1 MRDGCASRMILAS
14 LDEHGLFRSDKTEEA
29 LMKNQRNRARL
40 RVALILALVGLL
52 GIVVLVLAPSR
63 RASAQAGASWRY
75 TGNLNFARA
84 VHTATLLPNGKV
96 LVAGGSDLESAELY
110 NPTTGVWINTGNL
123 NAARSEH
130 TATLLPNGKV
140 LIVGG
145 TVGGPE
151 DVVSVNSAELY
162 DPATGTWSSTGN
174 LNTARSQ
181 HTATLLPNGKVL
193 IAGGGDYVGGF
204 FHKFNSAEVY

>member
-1 MRDGCASRMILAS
+1 MILAS

-63 RASAQAGASWRY
+63 RASAPAGASWSY

-84 VHTATLLPNGKV
+84 V
-96 LVAGGSDLESAELY
+96 
-110 NPTTGVWINTGNL
+110 
-123 NAARSEH
+123 H

-162 DPATGTWSSTGN
+162 DRATGTWSN
-174 LNTARSQ
+174 
-181 HTATLLPNGKVL
+181 
-193 IAGGGDYVGGF
+193 
-204 FHKFNSAEVY
+204 